1 MNVVIFGATAVGQ
14 SLAKW
19 LLSEWHEVSI
29 IDNDNARIQETES
42 NLGSIIVEGDGTH
55 QNILEDAGTSR
66 AEIFIA
72 SSESEADNMVA
83 CQMAKHLFNVK
94 HTTCM
99 TYSDENKTLFELLGI
114 DSVINVTK
122 TALRAV
128 QETLN
133 VDVILRLMEVPGP
146 TPANLVCINVAQ
158 GSEVVGEK
166 ISDLQIP
173 DGVSIKMIV
182 RSGAIIED
190 SIGNATIRAE
200 DQILAIAD
208 VINLDQLKELFQ

>member
-1 MNVVIFGATAVGQ
+1 LNVVIFGATAVGQ

>member
-1 MNVVIFGATAVGQ
+1 
-14 SLAKW
+14 
-19 LLSEWHEVSI
+19 
-29 IDNDNARIQETES
+29 
-42 NLGSIIVEGDGTH
+42 
-55 QNILEDAGTSR
+55 
-66 AEIFIA
+66 
-72 SSESEADNMVA
+72 
-83 CQMAKHLFNVK
+83 
-94 HTTCM
+94 
-99 TYSDENKTLFELLGI
+99 LFELLGI